1 MTKQK
6 TEAQYYSD
14 ESLPQKFAN
23 PVNLYN
29 HYWKAWSLEAAQI
42 YKYIYRTTKE
52 STEI

>member
-23 PVNLYN
+23 PVN
-29 HYWKAWSLEAAQI
+29 I
-42 YKYIYRTTKE
+42 YINIIEKRGV
-52 STEI
+52 